1 MLYSLMIIYFL
12 IFNLI
17 YSFLF
22 IICSYLISFRIKI
35 EKMIIRLENQ
45 PNVKIKRYIE
55 DRVQKNPAKIER
67 EYNPFKRN
75 LSSIP
80 SFDQLLPAGNIDALT
95 IKNTSQIP
103 DPVDESDL
111 ELQYELEK
119 SVEPNSKI
127 ISENSSP
134 YVRVNFIM
142 KLPL

>member
-1 MLYSLMIIYFL
+1 
-12 IFNLI
+12 
-17 YSFLF
+17 
-22 IICSYLISFRIKI
+22 
-35 EKMIIRLENQ
+35 MIIRLENQ

-119 SVEPNSKI
+119 
-127 ISENSSP
+127 ISWA
-134 YVRVNFIM
+134 
-142 KLPL
+142 K